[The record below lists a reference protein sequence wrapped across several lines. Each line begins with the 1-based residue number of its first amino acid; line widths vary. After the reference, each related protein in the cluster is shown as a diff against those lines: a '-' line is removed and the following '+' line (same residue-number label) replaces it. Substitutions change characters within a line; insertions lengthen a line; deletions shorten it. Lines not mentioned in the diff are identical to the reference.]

1 MTGFNFSEV
10 PSVLIEMGFMTN
22 AEEDALLSTGEYQDK
37 IVDGMVESILEW
49 YGAEEDPAYP
59 G

>member
-22 AEEDALLSTGEYQDK
+22 PEEAANLESGAYQDK
-37 IVDGMVESILEW
+37 IVAGMVESLLAW
-49 YGAEEDPAYP
+49 YG
-59 G
+59 